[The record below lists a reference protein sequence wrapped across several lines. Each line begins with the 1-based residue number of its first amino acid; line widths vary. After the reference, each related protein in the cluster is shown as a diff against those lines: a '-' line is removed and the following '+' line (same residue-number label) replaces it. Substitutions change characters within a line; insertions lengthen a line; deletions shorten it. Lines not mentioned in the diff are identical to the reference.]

1 VSLKIRL
8 RRMGAKKR
16 PFYRI
21 VAIDSHKARDGRFVD
36 ILGWYSPIDK
46 PAKVKFHEDKIYHH
60 LDQGA
65 QMSETV
71 ASLFKQ
77 TGLIEKYQ
85 KTKKGEDVSEMI
97 VAETIKEKNKKKK
110 KKTVKAE

>member
-85 KTKKGEDVSEMI
+85 KSKKGEDVSEMLI
-97 VAETIKEKNKKKK
+97 SETIKEKNKKKK